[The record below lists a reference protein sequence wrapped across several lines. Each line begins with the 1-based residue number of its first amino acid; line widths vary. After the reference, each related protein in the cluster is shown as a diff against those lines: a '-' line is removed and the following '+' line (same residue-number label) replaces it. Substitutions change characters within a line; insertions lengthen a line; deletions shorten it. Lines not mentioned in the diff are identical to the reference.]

1 MKKKILYTLL
11 LATLIPLLAASEQT
25 VKNKYIFI
33 RSYENPEKNKL
44 IPYEEAGT
52 ITFPVS
58 GDHFGMKAGGE
69 EYDLDEFDYIILA
82 KGKIILKDTD
92 IIIDGDAR
100 TLYIDKEDED
110 FVDLPVES
118 KSELPLWIKYHDEIQ
133 TNIVLDI
140 ERNDDGCDRE
150 IKLLFGYPG
159 STENSELS
167 VRQIDGVFFDPEQPE
182 AGGSF
187 IGGKYYMGSDGARFS
202 FKVHKDI
209 EIEDIEIRQSV
220 SEDGIERPL
229 EGDSGIGLE
238 VLPSPSDGLLTF
250 IFGRNSGKTT
260 DVGVDF
266 SMGMNRYHLHFVSLE
281 DGAELPETP
290 KIQLESYSL
299 HIDKNEEK
307 SSWTIWQDENV
318 LYGHT
323 LAVKSQLPEWLDV
336 TAGWCYI
343 TFAPDV
349 NESGSPREADVLIGF
364 DDIAGGKTVHVRQEA
379 GIFFDPEQPEAGGK
393 YFGRRYY
400 MESGGGKFEFKVLK
414 DTEIEDIEIRQSV
427 SEDGIERPL
436 EGDSGIG
443 LEVLPSPSDGLL
455 TFIFGGNSGKTTD
468 IGVDFSMG
476 VNRYHL
482 HFVSLEEGAELP
494 ETPHLVLESDIL
506 HVDRDAQNIS
516 DQECR
521 WWTVRYDGG
530 LCYGHHPELKSDLPE
545 WIEDCAVRDS
555 WIDLKIKTNTTGVPR
570 EADLDFGFA
579 GGGTEQTLHIRQ
591 EAGIFFD
598 PEQPE
603 AGGKYFERRYYM
615 ESAGCKFEF
624 KVLKDIEIEDI
635 EIRQGV
641 SEDGIER
648 PLEGNSGIGL
658 EVLPSPSDGL
668 LTFIFGRNSGKTTDI
683 GVDFSMGMNR
693 YHLHFVSLE
702 EGAELPETPHLVLE
716 SDILHVDRDAQNIS
730 DQECR
735 WWAVRYDGDLC
746 YGHHPELKSDLPGWI
761 EDCAVR
767 DSWIDLKI
775 KTNTTGAPREA
786 DLDFGFAGATE
797 QTLHIRQE
805 ADAFITD
812 AMQEPGYVIFEAG
825 PKNYVQPDGDTFVFK
840 FMKNAPFEIGP
851 TRQIVGD
858 PDERYLEGDERIP
871 FDISVD
877 REAGTVTYVI
887 GKNNYIRTTI
897 DTEFR
902 IGSQPYGIRFEVMAP
917 GMPSLADQK
926 AALIDLYNQ
935 TDGPNWNDK
944 ANWLSDEPLADW
956 YGVRVCGRYVTH
968 IYLARNR
975 LVGEVPNEALMTLIK
990 TPVHFEISGNGLY
1003 GRLSDELQ
1011 AMPEWNRNGLSV
1023 IFQSPYFSGQRRITN
1038 YKRNL
1043 RLGDEEVNYLFEE
1056 DGTAMIYDILA
1067 THRLTHIG
1075 LSEPDEFLANMQL
1088 SYPDKFQ
1095 NIALHLPVFEDRAS
1109 KQATVIK
1116 HPWWGR
1122 YVHLY
1127 KALYSNPITSVVGS
1141 NLLVDDKGY
1150 IVEIMYRDWSVPSSY
1165 YQGIVEETA
1174 REILGEPTEHEWF
1187 RYPDNSEIQDT
1198 RNDGKY
1204 KCLHKATTARG
1215 IDIVLMGDGFGAAD
1229 NEEGARYEQLMN
1241 EAAESILSMEPLK
1254 SLSDRINIYMVHVVS
1269 QSLIVGDGNT
1279 ALNYDD
1285 EKCREYAARI
1295 PEVDLQNVTIVN
1307 IANRLAWEG
1316 SSYCNMKSEG
1326 WAVAHICNG
1335 GVSPVMLHEVCGH
1348 GVGRF
1353 LDEYIVSGYY
1363 DNKVSQENYADFCA
1377 WLDAQH
1383 SVGIGLNVDYHSNPE
1398 EVYWSRMLADE
1409 RYKGLAGMYQGAY
1422 RYPYDLWRS
1431 TENSLMGTANSAM
1444 SAVQRMIVYKRIMS
1458 LTEGPGWEFDYET
1471 FVEFDSKNR

>member
-476 VNRYHL
+476 V
-482 HFVSLEEGAELP
+482 
-494 ETPHLVLESDIL
+494 
-506 HVDRDAQNIS
+506 
-516 DQECR
+516 
-521 WWTVRYDGG
+521 
-530 LCYGHHPELKSDLPE
+530 
-545 WIEDCAVRDS
+545 
-555 WIDLKIKTNTTGVPR
+555 
-570 EADLDFGFA
+570 
-579 GGGTEQTLHIRQ
+579 
-591 EAGIFFD
+591 
-598 PEQPE
+598 
-603 AGGKYFERRYYM
+603 
-615 ESAGCKFEF
+615 
-624 KVLKDIEIEDI
+624 
-635 EIRQGV
+635 
-641 SEDGIER
+641 
-648 PLEGNSGIGL
+648 
-658 EVLPSPSDGL
+658 
-668 LTFIFGRNSGKTTDI
+668 
-683 GVDFSMGMNR
+683 NR

>member
-25 VKNKYIFI
+25 AKNKYIFI

-159 STENSELS
+159 SSENSELS

-187 IGGKYYMGSDGARFS
+187 IGGKYYMGSDGTRFS

-400 MESGGGKFEFKVLK
+400 MESGGCKFEFKVLK
-414 DTEIEDIEIRQSV
+414 DT
-427 SEDGIERPL
+427 
-436 EGDSGIG
+436 
-443 LEVLPSPSDGLL
+443 
-455 TFIFGGNSGKTTD
+455 
-468 IGVDFSMG
+468 
-476 VNRYHL
+476 
-482 HFVSLEEGAELP
+482 
-494 ETPHLVLESDIL
+494 
-506 HVDRDAQNIS
+506 
-516 DQECR
+516 
-521 WWTVRYDGG
+521 
-530 LCYGHHPELKSDLPE
+530 
-545 WIEDCAVRDS
+545 
-555 WIDLKIKTNTTGVPR
+555 
-570 EADLDFGFA
+570 
-579 GGGTEQTLHIRQ
+579 
-591 EAGIFFD
+591 
-598 PEQPE
+598 
-603 AGGKYFERRYYM
+603 
-615 ESAGCKFEF
+615 
-624 KVLKDIEIEDI
+624 EIEDI

-735 WWAVRYDGDLC
+735 WWSVRYDGDLC
-746 YGHHPELKSDLPGWI
+746 YGHHPELKSDLPEWI

-775 KTNTTGAPREA
+775 KTNTTGVPREA
-786 DLDFGFAGATE
+786 DLDFGFAGGTE

-858 PDERYLEGDERIP
+858 PHERYLEGDERIP

-1011 AMPEWNRNGLSV
+1011 AMPEWDRNGLSV

-1398 EVYWSRMLADE
+1398 EVYWSRMLVDE